1 MSQTKAQL
9 IEGDSDQSID
19 LSSLVL
25 HGSTSGTATLQAT
38 AIAGTETFTLPGTG
52 GTLDRLN
59 RAGNVLQVVE
69 NNSSTIQS
77 NLTTT
82 LASLITA
89 SITPSA
95 TSNKILIC
103 CFATLEITANTN
115 AYGQIAVYRG
125 TTSGTQL
132 VAPGGG
138 ISSGTASSLSF
149 NVCWLDSPATISSQT
164 YTLAFRKGSINT
176 TSVAT
181 NGFYNIVLLE
191 IAA

>member
-1 MSQTKAQL
+1 MSPL
-9 IEGDSDQSID
+9 RM
-19 LSSLVL
+19 L
-25 HGSTSGTATLQAT
+25 GSTSGYAELAPS
-38 AIAGTETFTLPGTG
+38 AVAGDQTFTLPGTG
-52 GTLDRLN
+52 GVIDRLN

-69 NNSSTIQS
+69 NNSSTVQS
-77 NLTTT
+77 NLTLTFN
-82 LASLITA
+82 SLITA

-103 CFATLEITANTN
+103 CLANLEITANTN

-132 VAPGGG
+132 VAPGAG
-138 ISSGTASSLSF
+138 INSGILSSWPI
-149 NVCWLDSPATISSQT
+149 NVCCLDSPATISSQT
-164 YTLAFRKGSINT
+164 YTLAFRKGSAST

-181 NGFYNIVLLE
+181 TGFYNIVLLE